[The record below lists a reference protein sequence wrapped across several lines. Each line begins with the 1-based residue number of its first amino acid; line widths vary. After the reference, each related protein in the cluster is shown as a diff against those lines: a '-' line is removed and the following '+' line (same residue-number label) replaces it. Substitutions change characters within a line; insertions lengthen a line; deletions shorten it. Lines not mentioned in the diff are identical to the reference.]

1 MCNLLLS
8 VCLDKESQIRQ
19 PCAWFCNPCVRAS
32 AEEQSAHVCKY
43 GALLGGRHDYSRSRK
58 RNLGK
63 AQVSGTEILIE
74 LLKLESGI
82 EELREKRDEIKKILQ
97 VEEEEKA
104 NIQKDLVVLT
114 KRLAEIDDSLSRKYA
129 YTNEY
134 DKTIHEVEA
143 AYSKIME
150 SSQALLHVL
159 KSDQF

>member
-1 MCNLLLS
+1 MVTS
-8 VCLDKESQIRQ
+8 S
-19 PCAWFCNPCVRAS
+19 
-32 AEEQSAHVCKY
+32 KY
-43 GALLGGRHDYSRSRK
+43 
-58 RNLGK
+58 
-63 AQVSGTEILIE
+63 V
-74 LLKLESGI
+74 GI

-143 AYSKIME
+143 AYSKVCASVLSNLYVPNNASR
-150 SSQALLHVL
+150 SSFICLGAYQLWAI
-159 KSDQF
+159 KS

>member
-1 MCNLLLS
+1 MAL
-8 VCLDKESQIRQ
+8 K
-19 PCAWFCNPCVRAS
+19 
-32 AEEQSAHVCKY
+32 
-43 GALLGGRHDYSRSRK
+43 GAALQNY
-58 RNLGK
+58 N
-63 AQVSGTEILIE
+63 TELIHR
-74 LLKLESGI
+74 I

-143 AYSKIME
+143 AYSKILE

-159 KSDQF
+159 KSETMSISNKR

>member
-1 MCNLLLS
+1 MAL
-8 VCLDKESQIRQ
+8 K
-19 PCAWFCNPCVRAS
+19 
-32 AEEQSAHVCKY
+32 
-43 GALLGGRHDYSRSRK
+43 GAALQNY
-58 RNLGK
+58 N
-63 AQVSGTEILIE
+63 TELIHR
-74 LLKLESGI
+74 I

>member
-1 MCNLLLS
+1 MAL
-8 VCLDKESQIRQ
+8 K
-19 PCAWFCNPCVRAS
+19 
-32 AEEQSAHVCKY
+32 
-43 GALLGGRHDYSRSRK
+43 GAALQNY
-58 RNLGK
+58 N
-63 AQVSGTEILIE
+63 TELIHR
-74 LLKLESGI
+74 I

-134 DKTIHEVEA
+134 DKTIHEVET
-143 AYSKIME
+143 AYSKILE

-159 KSDQF
+159 KSETISITNKR